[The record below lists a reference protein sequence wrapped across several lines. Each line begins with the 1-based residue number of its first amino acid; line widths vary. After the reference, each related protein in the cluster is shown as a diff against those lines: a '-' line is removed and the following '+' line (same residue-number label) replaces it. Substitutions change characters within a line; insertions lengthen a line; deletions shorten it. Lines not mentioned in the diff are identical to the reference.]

1 MSGKNIATIFKEVMI
16 IGVSRPEIR
25 YMAKSRSI
33 NAKDWKGCCRGLLH
47 GTLSGWIM
55 FDNAIGNLLIA

>member
-1 MSGKNIATIFKEVMI
+1 MI

-33 NAKDWKGCCRGLLH
+33 NPKDWKGCCRGLLH
-47 GTLSGWIM
+47 GTLSGCIT
-55 FDNAIGNLLIA
+55 FDNAIGNPLIA